1 MRWGGERRGG
11 VRGKWKGMRDLERG
25 KRVRSLLLSEVLLV
39 YAPMRTAGM
48 IVVWVKCTDLAAG

>member
-1 MRWGGERRGG
+1 
-11 VRGKWKGMRDLERG
+11 LERG